1 MEAAELRKK
10 WLQSISKVD
19 ERFLRMVDALYES
32 YISEEVDYA
41 ISPLHKKTLDTRL
54 KNHKENPALGRD
66 WEVVKE
72 ELTQKYGS

>member
-1 MEAAELRKK
+1 MEAVELRKK
-10 WLQSISKVD
+10 WLQSIAKVD

-32 YISEEVDYA
+32 YITNEADYT
-41 ISPLHKKTLDTRL
+41 ISSSHKKTLDTRL
-54 KNHKENPALGRD
+54 KNHKDNPALGKD